1 MKKIN
6 WLLLLCLFGCSKPIQ
21 ENPHSLVTDTAH
33 VEFANTEIKTI
44 KKTMER
50 VDEIGKKANLSLRA
64 IFYIAE
70 LNLKRNGYHDLADEI
85 KNEWGERDGKI
96 YEIAKRI
103 EENDLRGIGDFKP
116 LSEWLQKA
124 YEKIEE
130 KLGYQLCLALR
141 LSDIKTINHGLY
153 VLFNLCDFELKDF
166 YEHFVNDGRY
176 RGLLPVIS
184 YWSTIMAC
192 SIGTYGIG
200 YFFICSPIGMLVEL
214 GVDKKV
220 APYLAP
226 KIHNFFCD

>member
-1 MKKIN
+1 MKKLIA
-6 WLLLLCLFGCSKPIQ
+6 LLCLGLISCSKIIDQ
-21 ENPHSLVTDTAH
+21 SPHQRTP
-33 VEFANTEIKTI
+33 NQKEIEYSNQKI
-44 KKTMER
+44 ESFQSDYEHFEKIAEKS
-50 VDEIGKKANLSLRA
+50 NLALRS
-64 IFYIAE
+64 IFYIAT
-70 LNLKRNGYHDLADEI
+70 LNLKKNGFNETAKEI
-85 KNEWGERDGKI
+85 ENGWEKFDGRIVRIIQNE
-96 YEIAKRI
+96 
-103 EENDLRGIGDFKP
+103 RGIGDFKP
-116 LSEWLQKA
+116 MSEWLQKA

-153 VLFNLCDFELKDF
+153 VLINLCEFEFNDFK
-166 YEHFVNDGRY
+166 EHFVNDGRY

-184 YWSTIMAC
+184 YWATIMAC

-226 KIHNFFCD
+226 KLYKLACD